1 MNNAV
6 YFDSWASDE
15 VRRQHLYDG
24 QLFVISA
31 RSILEFI
38 NMPVA

>member
-6 YFDSWASDE
+6 YYDSWASDE

-24 QLFVISA
+24 QLFVDSA
-31 RSILEFI
+31 AERPDFVD
-38 NMPVA
+38 MRAA

>member
-24 QLFVISA
+24 QLFVYA
-31 RSILEFI
+31 WHDRRRFR
-38 NMPVA
+38 